1 MFDKRIVVAAFDA
14 AFVIGTRSGE
24 VHSYARAGSTVTPVG
39 LATGF
44 AEANSIALAN
54 QWLLV
59 GSPADSRC
67 SSVGP
72 CIGQANVFDLNRFMQ

>member
-59 GSPADSRC
+59 GSPADFRC